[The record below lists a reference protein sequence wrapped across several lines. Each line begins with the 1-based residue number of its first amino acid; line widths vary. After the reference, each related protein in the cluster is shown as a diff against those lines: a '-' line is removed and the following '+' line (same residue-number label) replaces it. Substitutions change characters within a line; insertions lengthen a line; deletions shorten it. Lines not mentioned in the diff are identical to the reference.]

1 MIHALS
7 LLETSCLLNDG
18 WVSRPCAVPPVPRYA
33 SSSFKGRPKK
43 KEPLFLFILCLS
55 QLQFLQFQVSYSVP
69 SISWVRYSVLIYLES
84 DTACSQVFRVR
95 HSVLAVTFKLFCS
108 VRSRSH
114 SASLTALTALTAY
127 VRLRHSVRWRLYS
140 NCSIPFLLCD
150 HAACVFVFV
159 LSGTHVRSG
168 AQSLLYPNPDE

>member
-1 MIHALS
+1 M
-7 LLETSCLLNDG
+7 
-18 WVSRPCAVPPVPRYA
+18 VVVVV
-33 SSSFKGRPKK
+33 
-43 KEPLFLFILCLS
+43 LFLR
-55 QLQFLQFQVSYSVP
+55 FLPCDIVPCFYNFKSVTACQVFL
-69 SISWVRYSVLIYLES
+69 WVRYSVLKYLVSDTACSNILES

-95 HSVLAVTFKLFCS
+95 YSVLAVTFKLFCS

-150 HAACVFVFV
+150 HAACVFV